1 MEEAVEL
8 FSRAIPLCED
18 EYERAQLW
26 REIGETHALRYDGDA
41 MRTALLRTLDGP
53 LDDAE
58 RADTYA
64 FLALQA
70 SIRSAMW
77 SIRLNR
83 HLIEEWVDRALE
95 LAADGS
101 EAQVRALVARANI
114 EPAGVSDEDL
124 ERVAAL
130 AETLG
135 DSQLISHV
143 LGARSGAAFERHRFY
158 EAAAWSERR
167 LELLSDI
174 DDPDQLCEAYES
186 GVPAALAVGRVRE
199 ARHLAGMHDELSRRL
214 SPHHQLHAISLTLE
228 IADGLGDWEALAAG
242 TGDVLD
248 AVARNLA
255 TPCVRNSRGILLL
268 ALSHLSLGDETRAF
282 ELEQEA
288 DRIAGQGYD
297 TYLSGPRIRI
307 ALARG
312 DRASAESLAELPIE
326 RSFVWGPA
334 VFAARLD
341 VLLALGQH
349 DRIEREAPSLLQQ
362 GTLLEPFA
370 LRALGAARH
379 DDEHLERAQTR
390 FEELGL
396 AWHAAQTERLLEG
409 I

>member
-1 MEEAVEL
+1 
-8 FSRAIPLCED
+8 
-18 EYERAQLW
+18 
-26 REIGETHALRYDGDA
+26 
-41 MRTALLRTLDGP
+41 
-53 LDDAE
+53 
-58 RADTYA
+58 
-64 FLALQA
+64 
-70 SIRSAMW
+70 
-77 SIRLNR
+77 
-83 HLIEEWVDRALE
+83 
-95 LAADGS
+95 
-101 EAQVRALVARANI
+101 
-114 EPAGVSDEDL
+114 
-124 ERVAAL
+124 
-130 AETLG
+130 
-135 DSQLISHV
+135 
-143 LGARSGAAFERHRFY
+143 
-158 EAAAWSERR
+158 
-167 LELLSDI
+167 
-174 DDPDQLCEAYES
+174 
-186 GVPAALAVGRVRE
+186 
-199 ARHLAGMHDELSRRL
+199 MHDELSRRL
-214 SPHHQLHAISLTLE
+214 SSHHQLHAISLTLE

-242 TGDVLD
+242 TRDVLE

-349 DRIEREAPSLLQQ
+349 DRIESEAPSLLQQ
-362 GTLLEPFA
+362 GTLLEPCA

-396 AWHAAQTERLLEG
+396 AWHAAQTERLLDG